1 MAAASEI
8 LLCRKEVLRQITSVP
23 EPQSQ
28 KLWLAEPFSQE
39 RQASSASSEPFICH
53 LLVALG
59 CLLSDLRN

>member
-8 LLCRKEVLRQITSVP
+8 LLCRKEVLRQIASVP

-39 RQASSASSEPFICH
+39 RQASSEPLICH